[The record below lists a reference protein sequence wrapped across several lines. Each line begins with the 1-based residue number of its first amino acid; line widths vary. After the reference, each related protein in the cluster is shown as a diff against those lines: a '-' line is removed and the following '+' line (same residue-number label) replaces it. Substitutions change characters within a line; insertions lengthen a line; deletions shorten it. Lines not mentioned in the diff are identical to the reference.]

1 MTAAF
6 SAEAEAV
13 MHRGFARARAAH
25 HLSMTVEHLVLEMLA
40 EAPVVKYLRVACGT
54 DVDTLRALL
63 EARVASFRAAQIETV
78 ETQPNAEFSRMV
90 RRAIDDAGKER
101 RREIVLHDLFLAILE
116 EPDGFAASLILQ
128 RTANAQAFEALRH
141 ERLRRTARGR

>member
-1 MTAAF
+1 MTVAF

-25 HLSMTVEHLVLEMLA
+25 HLSMTVEHLVLVMLA
-40 EAPVVKYLRVACGT
+40 EAPVVKYLRTCGT
-54 DVDTLRALL
+54 DVETLRALL

-101 RREIVLHDLFLAILE
+101 RAEIVLHDLFLALLE
-116 EPDGFAASLILQ
+116 EPGGFAASLILQ
-128 RTANAQAFEALRH
+128 RTSNPQAFEALRQ
-141 ERLRRTARGR
+141 ERTRRADRAR